1 MRERF
6 YATMADLL
14 QTDATTALVLAD
26 IGPLDLVAGTPAAR
40 RVVNVGIR
48 EQAMVGVASGLAM
61 AGLRPFVHTYAP
73 FLVERAYEQ
82 VKLDLTHQDVGA
94 VLVSI
99 GASFDAA
106 SEGRTH
112 QSPADVALLS
122 ALPGWHLHTPG
133 HPDEVEALV
142 RAAARTQ
149 DRQYIRLS
157 TQVNPEPLPAD
168 GSIHVL
174 RPGGSTLLLAIG
186 PTVAAAREATADLD
200 VTLACTVTPF
210 PLDRRA
216 LRRLADQHDRVVVL
230 EPYLEGTTAPEV
242 AAALRG
248 RATAVEYVGVGR
260 DEQRRYGTPA
270 DHARLHGLDAAG
282 IRARLLQGTPVTP
295 GPARRASPSRSR

>member
-14 QTDATTALVLAD
+14 QTDTTTALVLAD
-26 IGPLDLVAGTPAAR
+26 IGPLDLAAGTPAAA
-40 RVVNVGIR
+40 RVINVGIR
-48 EQAMVGVASGLAM
+48 EQAMLGVASGLAL
-61 AGLRPFVHTYAP
+61 AGLRPVVHTYAP

-82 VKLDLTHQDVGA
+82 IKLDLTHQDVGA

-122 ALPGWHLHTPG
+122 ALPGWTLHTPG

-142 RAAARTQ
+142 RAAARTR

-157 TQVNPEPLPAD
+157 TQVNPEPVPAD

-174 RPGGSTLLLAIG
+174 RPGGATLLLAIG
-186 PTVAAAREATADLD
+186 PTVAAAQEASADLD
-200 VTLACTVTPF
+200 VTLACTATPF
-210 PLDRRA
+210 PLDRST
-216 LRRLADQHDRVVVL
+216 LRQLADQHDRVVVV
-230 EPYLEGTTAPEV
+230 EPYLEATTAPEV
-242 AAALRG
+242 VAALRG
-248 RATAVEYVGVGR
+248 RPSDVEYVGVGR
-260 DEQRRYGTPA
+260 AEQRRYGTPS

-282 IRARLLQGTPVTP
+282 IRARLLREV
-295 GPARRASPSRSR
+295 